1 MVGPGDSGPR
11 DREALQRLGGALAGA
26 VQRLTSAHARW
37 RRRAACAA
45 ALDVAP
51 WVALWLVPVV
61 LLGWLVWPLPV
72 WLPLAV
78 LVAVAAGRAIAMVQR
93 WRLPAP
99 ALADAALACD
109 AAHRNQDRLTAACEF
124 AAAPAG
130 EPTGLGEA
138 LTRLAIAD
146 GVASLAR
153 IDAAVL
159 ALPGM
164 LPELRWPRAAGVA
177 LLLVLLPWL
186 LPAHPNASAPGTEGA
201 VAGAAAS
208 GARGDDAG
216 RRDVAAADRPVAP
229 ATAPAAE
236 PKVGERAPEAGR
248 PGAPPPNPPR
258 AEAVPAVPAASGRGQ
273 AGNDAVGDSAASGA
287 PKAAPVGNPGR
298 GQSGGGQG
306 ASAGG
311 APEPQPAPEQPAAQ
325 KPAAKKP
332 PARQTPQQDGKPGE
346 SAGAPSGPSRGSG
359 RTSAV
364 ANKRSDP
371 NRGQERDDDPPIEDE
386 PVPDETDEQEQRG
399 GVMPMRRGDQRP
411 AARELSI
418 SGDGPPD
425 QGRGGPTPPKKSRGT
440 ASLVLGVRLPDSVR
454 GQPNPGTAKTTL
466 EQIPPRPGEA
476 APGLARALPASRAG
490 TPQSLR
496 HGTPW
501 QGLLPNYH
509 ALLRGLEGAPPAT
522 APTVPQPTRTRDP
535 Q

>member
-1 MVGPGDSGPR
+1 MAAPETRAAR
-11 DREALQRLGGALAGA
+11 DPEALRRLSTALGAA
-26 VQRLTSAHARW
+26 VQSLAAAHARW
-37 RRRAACAA
+37 RRRAALAA
-45 ALDVAP
+45 AIDVAP
-51 WVALWLVPVV
+51 WVLLWLGPAC
-61 LLGWLVWPLPV
+61 LLWWLVLPLPV
-72 WLPLAV
+72 WLPVAV
-78 LVAVAAGRAIAMVQR
+78 LAGIAAWRAAVMVAGWQ
-93 WRLPAP
+93 LPAP
-99 ALADAALACD
+99 LLAEAALACD
-109 AAHRNQDRLTAACEF
+109 AAHQNQDRLTAACEF

-130 EPTGLGEA
+130 AAGGLGEA
-138 LTRLAIAD
+138 LTRLAIED
-146 GVASLAR
+146 GLASLAR
-153 IDAAVL
+153 IDAQVL

-164 LPELRWPRAAGVA
+164 MPALRWPRAVGVLLL
-177 LLLVLLPWL
+177 LLLVPLLLPK
-186 LPAHPNASAPGTEGA
+186 HHTASAPGTEA
-201 VAGAAAS
+201 SAPTAAAA
-208 GARGDDAG
+208 GGRGDAAA
-216 RRDVAAADRPVAP
+216 RREVAAADRPITPPGVP
-229 ATAPAAE
+229 PAE

-311 APEPQPAPEQPAAQ
+311 APEPQPAPEQPAVQ
-325 KPAAKKP
+325 KPAPKKP

-476 APGLARALPASRAG
+476 APGLARALPPSRAG
-490 TPQSLR
+490 TPQSRR

-501 QGLLPNYH
+501 QGLLPTYH